1 MKINR
6 PTQSAQAFTLL
17 EMILAVAVAAIVLVA
32 INAAFFTALHLRD
45 ATNRAVD
52 EATPVDQ
59 ALSVMR
65 RDLQCMVTPNGVLS
79 GDLRA
84 GNVTSFGIDEPVAI
98 EMYTAT
104 GALSSNPD
112 VPWGDVQRVT
122 YELKTPTDRSQSGRE
137 LIRSV
142 TRNLLT
148 VATPDVQDQLM
159 LTGVRNLTVSCYDG
173 SQWLDTWDTTDI
185 TSANTNLPAAVRMEI
200 QMAGTGGNGQGQ
212 SIELLVPIDSQSR
225 TNMTFANAGN

>member
-1 MKINR
+1 
-6 PTQSAQAFTLL
+6 
-17 EMILAVAVAAIVLVA
+17 MILAVAVAAIVLAA

-45 ATNRAVD
+45 ATDAAVD
-52 EATPVDQ
+52 AATPVDQ

-79 GDLRA
+79 GDLRV

-112 VPWGDVQRVT
+112 VPWGDIQRVT
-122 YELKTPTDRSQSGRE
+122 YELKTPTDRSQPGRE

-148 VATPDVQDQLM
+148 VATPDVKDQLM
-159 LTGVRNLTVSCYDG
+159 LTGVQNVTVSCYDG
-173 SQWLDTWDTTDI
+173 SQWLDTWDTTDLS
-185 TSANTNLPAAVRMEI
+185 SANTNLPAAVRMEI
-200 QMAGTGGNGQGQ
+200 QMAGRGGNGQGQ
-212 SIELLVPIDSQSR
+212 TIELLVPIDSQAR
-225 TNMTFANAGN
+225 TNMTFTASQ